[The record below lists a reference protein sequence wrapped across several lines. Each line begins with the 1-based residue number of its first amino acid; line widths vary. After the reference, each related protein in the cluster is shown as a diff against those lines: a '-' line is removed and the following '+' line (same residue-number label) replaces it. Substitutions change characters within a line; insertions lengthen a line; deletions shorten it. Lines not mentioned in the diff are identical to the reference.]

1 MHTSKSLCLLAIVS
15 LFVFSSFAQYENR
28 SATELSTKR
37 SLDYHRKSLSEGN
50 LGDTTIFYGNAPT
63 LYKVQGD
70 SGWVAGTNLFGDVAK
85 WQRFDVGQSS
95 LLKSFSL
102 YFGTYKIVNTAD
114 QIQVTVREA
123 AGSGPTDAPGNL
135 LYSDDMTVD
144 QMDTLD
150 KNTFSLA
157 GENVNVP
164 ASFYIGVEWEG
175 IDDSFSLYLD
185 QADNGD
191 SAYRAWEK
199 WSDGS
204 LHPFLIAWSG
214 LDTDLFIEAT
224 VSYATDGKY
233 KANMQKPFTLKQNY
247 PNPFYT
253 STTIEFQIALKS
265 DVFLDI
271 YNTKGERIKQLY
283 NGTLFPDKYKFTWD
297 CIDENG
303 RFVSSGVYYIVLTN
317 DRNGF
322 ISQVKKKMFLLK

>member
-1 MHTSKSLCLLAIVS
+1 MHTTKSLCLLGILS
-15 LFVFSSFAQYENR
+15 LFVYSSFAQYENR
-28 SATELSTKR
+28 SVTELSSKR
-37 SLDYHRKSLSEGN
+37 SMDYNRKSLPEEN

-85 WQRFDVGQSS
+85 WQRFDAGQPS
-95 LLKSFSL
+95 LLKSFSI

-135 LYSDDMTVD
+135 LYSDDVTLD
-144 QMDTLD
+144 QIDTLN

-164 ASFYIGVEWEG
+164 ASFFIGVEWEG

-185 QADNGD
+185 QANNGD

-199 WSDGS
+199 WNTGQMYS
-204 LHPFLIAWSG
+204 FLQGWQ

-224 VSYATDGKY
+224 VSYATNSKY
-233 KANMQKPFTLKQNY
+233 KANIQKPFVLKQNY

-253 STTIEFQIALKS
+253 STTIEFQIVLKS
-265 DVFLDI
+265 DVVLEI

-283 NGTLFPDKYKFTWD
+283 SGTLFPDKYDFTWN
-297 CIDENG
+297 CIDESGSN
-303 RFVSSGVYYIVLTN
+303 VSSGVYYIVLTN

-322 ISQVKKKMFLLK
+322 ISQVKREMLLLK